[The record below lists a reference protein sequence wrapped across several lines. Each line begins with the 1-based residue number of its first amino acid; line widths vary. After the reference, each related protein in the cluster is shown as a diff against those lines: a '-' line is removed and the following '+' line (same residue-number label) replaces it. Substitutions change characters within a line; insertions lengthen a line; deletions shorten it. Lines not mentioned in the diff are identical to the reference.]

1 MNLKNYFNKKY
12 ACQNLKKS
20 RGTLALFLGIFPII
34 NCLILLLYYADTSV
48 LPSMIDMSILNIC
61 GIYILPIVI
70 SLCLFQFI
78 FKKKSVDF
86 IGSMPI
92 SRKSI
97 FVTNTITGVCLI
109 LFMQL
114 INVILI
120 LSVGMV
126 TSSIIPGKMLF
137 DYFIIWSLSY
147 IFTFIISNI
156 SVSISGN
163 SITSIIVT
171 FILLFIFPF
180 LSDYTV
186 KNMDKY
192 DYSLGINIECKD
204 KECIPDI
211 YSCYNNKS
219 CLEQEKNGQYEIT
232 GVTKL
237 SKNNYP
243 LSYGLPKNLF
253 NGTSGFDNFTLYH
266 HQSLVY
272 TTILSILGF
281 FIGFYLF
288 AHRKL
293 ENNET
298 SFKSDKMH
306 ALIKGLLIS
315 PIILLSY
322 DEFNDPIT
330 FTLFIALIIGYYFF
344 YDLITRRRVGKIFS
358 NLKYLIITIVLIVL
372 FGQILELQPNK
383 NSHYVLSNREI
394 ESMELRDD
402 SISISDDIYPV
413 IRNKKLI
420 NKMLKA
426 TLNQR
431 VEGKDYNYYPVLLK
445 TTSGD
450 TFRYSLVI
458 SDEDIISLE
467 NDIMKSSDY
476 IEYRNMEGL
485 DFYSYQIDSHG
496 MIHSLD
502 SNTEKELKT
511 VLKNYRP
518 DKARLN
524 ATYMSWIYFVA
535 YQDGRQITIE
545 LPSFV
550 SPKFEEMVV
559 KEMSIKNKE
568 TFKLYKEGRNNFEE
582 IESPSID
589 SSYPYFY
596 LLRNMT
602 EEINSFIKKYYQ
614 EEFDL
619 HKDYLILSSYSG
631 NQFVTNRVDEFKNL
645 LKQKHEELKDDPGYQ
660 DWLYHLN
667 YSESLGEDTYVND

>member
-48 LPSMIDMSILNIC
+48 IPTLIDMSILNIC

-97 FVTNTITGVCLI
+97 FVTNTITGICLV
-109 LFMQL
+109 LLMQL

-126 TSSIIPGKMLF
+126 TSSIIPGRMLF

-171 FILLFIFPF
+171 FILLFVFPF

-186 KNMDKY
+186 KNLDQY
-192 DYSLGINIECKD
+192 DYSLGIRIECKD
-204 KECIPDI
+204 KECIPDV
-211 YSCYNNKS
+211 YSCYNDKS
-219 CLEQEKNGQYEIT
+219 CLEQEKKGQYEIT

-237 SKNNYP
+237 SENYHP
-243 LSYGLPKNLF
+243 LPYGLPKSLF
-253 NGTSGFDNFTLYH
+253 NNTSELDYFTLYH
-266 HQSLVY
+266 NQSLFY
-272 TTILSILGF
+272 TIILSIIGF
-281 FIGFYLF
+281 FVGFYLF

-298 SFKSDKMH
+298 SFKSDRMH
-306 ALIKGLLIS
+306 ALVKGLLIS

-322 DEFNDPIT
+322 DEFDDPIT

-358 NLKYLIITIVLIVL
+358 NLKYLVITIILIVL
-372 FGQILELQPNK
+372 FGQLLELQPNK
-383 NSHYVLSNREI
+383 HYILSNSEI
-394 ESMELRDD
+394 ESIELRDS
-402 SISISDDIYPV
+402 SISISDDIYPI

-420 NKMLKA
+420 NKVLKA
-426 TLNQR
+426 TLNKR
-431 VEGKDYNYYPVLLK
+431 VEGKDYNYYPVFLK
-445 TTSGD
+445 TKNKD
-450 TFRYSLVI
+450 TFKYSLVI
-458 SDEDIISLE
+458 SDEDIVSLE

-476 IEYRNMEGL
+476 IEYRNMVGL
-485 DFYSYQIDSHG
+485 NFYSYQIGTYG
-496 MIHSLD
+496 MIYSLD
-502 SNTEKELKT
+502 SNTLKELKS

-518 DKARLN
+518 DKISSN
-524 ATYMSWIYFVA
+524 ATYMSWIQFVA
-535 YQDGRQITIE
+535 YKDGRQITIE

-559 KEMSIKNKE
+559 KEISIKNREALEK
-568 TFKLYKEGRNNFEE
+568 YKESGNEFEK

-596 LLRNMT
+596 LLRNMNT
-602 EEINSFIKKYYQ
+602 EIDSFIRKYDQ
-614 EEFDL
+614 EKFDL
-619 HKDYLILSSYSG
+619 YKDYLILSSYSG
-631 NQFVTNRVDEFKNL
+631 IQFVTNRVEEFKNL
-645 LKQKHEELKDDPGYQ
+645 LDQKHDELKDDPGYQ
-660 DWLYHLN
+660 DWLNHLN
-667 YSESLGEDTYVND
+667 YSDSLGEDTYVND